1 VTEPSSRR
9 RRRPVPIVR
18 RATSADAR
26 AIAEIRVASWRAT
39 YPGMVPAPILERMD
53 VDRDETRIGG
63 RLADPRQRA
72 FVVEDAAGRVA
83 GFVMAGAARDDDAA
97 GLGEIQAIYL
107 DPAARGRDL
116 GRALMDAALAELA
129 GAGLTTVVLWVL
141 TANAAARRFYER
153 AGFRLDGTAQMID
166 FDGTPVEEIRYRR
179 ADSG

>member
-1 VTEPSSRR
+1 VTDPSRRR

-63 RLADPRQRA
+63 KLADPRQRA

-83 GFVMAGAARDDDAA
+83 GFVMAGAARDEDAA
-97 GLGEIQAIYL
+97 GLGEVQAIYL
-107 DPAARGRDL
+107 DPAARGRGL